1 MSFSSRHDG
10 GLTAAKVEDCIR
22 RCGECSYPFFTGF
35 LTPEEYEIAENT
47 AKKNSFCSYFLYG
60 GFEDAQRCMFGAFPD
75 FMEPEPGA
83 FPIIPLAFSYPAA
96 YNLSHRDFLGAL
108 MGAGLRREVIGDI
121 LTENGY
127 AVVFVKEEISDYIL
141 TQVDQIGRVG
151 VKIEAGTAVR
161 LPKQQPPEVLAF
173 TLASMRLD
181 AVVAAVM
188 NISREKSAKLIASR
202 IVSVNR
208 QTKDS
213 VSMVLKAGDSLV
225 IRGKGKFVIGSQI
238 GLTKKGRVKLDILQ
252 YR

>member
-1 MSFSSRHDG
+1 MSFSNQNGS

-22 RCGECSYPFFTGF
+22 RCRECSYPFFTAF

-47 AKKNSFCSYFLYG
+47 GKNNSFANGLLFG
-60 GFEDAQRCMFGAFPD
+60 GYEDAERCMFGAFPD
-75 FMEPEPGA
+75 FMEPDPNA

-108 MGAGLRREVIGDI
+108 MGAGLRREAVGDI
-121 LTENGY
+121 LTEDGY

-141 TQVDQIGRVG
+141 AQVDKIGRVG
-151 VKIEAGTAVR
+151 VKIETGGAVR
-161 LPKQQPPEVLAF
+161 LPNQKPPEALSF

-188 NISREKSAKLIASR
+188 NISRDKSAKLIASR
-202 IVSVNR
+202 IVSVNH
-208 QTKDS
+208 QIKDS
-213 VSMVLKAGDSLV
+213 VSMVLKAGDKLV
-225 IRGKGKFVIGSQI
+225 VRGKGKFVIGSQL
-238 GLTKKGRVKLDILQ
+238 GLTKKGRVRLNILQ

>member
-1 MSFSSRHDG
+1 MNPNNGG
-10 GLTAAKVEDCIR
+10 GLTAAKIDDCIR

-35 LTPEEYEIAENT
+35 LTPEEYEIAVSA
-47 AKKNSFCSYFLYG
+47 AKKNSFCNGLLYG
-60 GFEDAQRCMFGAFPD
+60 GYEDAERRMFGAFPD

-83 FPIIPLAFSYPAA
+83 FPIVPLAFSYPAA

-121 LTENGY
+121 LAENGY

-141 TQVDQIGRVG
+141 AQVDKIGRVG
-151 VKIEAGTAVR
+151 VKIEAGAAVR
-161 LPKQQPPEVLAF
+161 LPKQELPEELVL

-188 NISREKSAKLIASR
+188 NLSREKSAKLVASR
-202 IVSVNR
+202 IVSVNH
-208 QTKDS
+208 QIKDS
-213 VSMVLKAGDSLV
+213 VSMVLKAGDKLV
-225 IRGKGKFVIGSQI
+225 IRGKGKFVIGSQL
-238 GLTKKGRVKLDILQ
+238 GLTKKGRVKLNILQ